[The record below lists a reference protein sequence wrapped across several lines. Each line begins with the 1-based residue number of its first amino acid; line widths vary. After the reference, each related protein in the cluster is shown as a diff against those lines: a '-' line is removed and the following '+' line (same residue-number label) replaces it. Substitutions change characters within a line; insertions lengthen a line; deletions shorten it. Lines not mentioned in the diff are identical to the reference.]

1 MNEELRYLSVGPLL
15 PKDWVKRPIPIDL
28 QLLLLLKYE
37 KLFIKKTKNYFNI
50 GYLLKQL
57 SIAIVKKEINFPDF
71 FSISLKLG
79 NFIFLYK
86 KKLNK
91 GIYFIIT

>member
-1 MNEELRYLSVGPLL
+1 MNEGLRYLSVGSPL

-28 QLLLLLKYE
+28 QLLLLLKCE

-57 SIAIVKKEINFPDF
+57 SIAILKKEINFPNF
-71 FSISLKLG
+71 FSIGLKLG
-79 NFIFLYK
+79 NFSFLYK
-86 KKLNK
+86 KKVE
-91 GIYFIIT
+91 